1 VGLTLPQYRD
11 GGAHHLGSALVEERD
26 GLIHTELY
34 GDLSTI
40 TWMADY
46 LAAEQKRD
54 ISYNNAGPIPWP

>member
-1 VGLTLPQYRD
+1 
-11 GGAHHLGSALVEERD
+11 LGSALVEERD

-40 TWMADY
+40 TWMADC
-46 LAAEQKRD
+46 LTAEQKRD